1 MKTLLGLVLLPFCL
15 AVSRTLYALIQAIHP
30 SSVAAVSLSTW
41 WLLGGFAFWVVLF
54 FALPRPF
61 RSYVLAHELTHALWG
76 WVMGA
81 RVSRIRVSKNSG
93 SVSLSKTNFLIT
105 LAPYFFPLYTV
116 CVIIAHYALGF
127 FFDLHTYEPFWLAL
141 VGLTWG
147 FHLTFTIT
155 TLMVHQPDI
164 REHGRLFSYAI
175 IYLFN
180 VLGICLWIVMVAAPT
195 FEWLAD
201 RLGTDILTAWK
212 ICWIGG
218 VKSGQWIR
226 AAIQSFRPS

>member
-1 MKTLLGLVLLPFCL
+1 MKALLGLILLPFCL

-30 SSVAAVSLSTW
+30 SSVAAVSLSAW
-41 WLLGGFAFWVVLF
+41 WLLGGFIFWVVLF

-116 CVIIAHYALGF
+116 CV
-127 FFDLHTYEPFWLAL
+127 E
-141 VGLTWG
+141 
-147 FHLTFTIT
+147 
-155 TLMVHQPDI
+155 
-164 REHGRLFSYAI
+164 
-175 IYLFN
+175 
-180 VLGICLWIVMVAAPT
+180 
-195 FEWLAD
+195 
-201 RLGTDILTAWK
+201 
-212 ICWIGG
+212 
-218 VKSGQWIR
+218 
-226 AAIQSFRPS
+226 